1 MKVFTKRN
9 TTLGVVIGALLVV
22 LTACTPIN
30 SAATIGGTSIS
41 VVQVQK
47 TVDTIL
53 SERTKVSTAGMNL
66 ETGEA
71 LNRSQ
76 LSFYV
81 ISELLLQVARESH
94 IDVTEQEITDQIKA
108 VTAQVGGASG
118 LTSAMVNAGIAP
130 NNLRTYFRSYLIS
143 QKVSTAFLAAGISKT
158 DVTAAVQKL
167 VSRKALQLKVAINP
181 RYGTWD
187 PQQATI
193 VAAQLAAGA
202 VTK

>member
-41 VVQVQK
+41 VDQVQK

-94 IDVTEQEITDQIKA
+94 VEVTEQEITDQIKA

-143 QKVSTAFLAAGISKT
+143 QKVSTALLAAGISKT